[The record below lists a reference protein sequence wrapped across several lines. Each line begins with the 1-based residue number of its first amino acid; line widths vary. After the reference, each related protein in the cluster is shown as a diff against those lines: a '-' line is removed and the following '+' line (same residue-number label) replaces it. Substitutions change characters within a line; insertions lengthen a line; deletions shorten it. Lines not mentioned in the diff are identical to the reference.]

1 MRFRIGISSG
11 EMLAGNMG
19 AEDHMQYT
27 VVGDTVNLAARL
39 TPLAD
44 AGGIIVSQQTAQQL
58 AVQEYA
64 NLLKMLPIQ
73 VRGRRE
79 PVTPYIV
86 GSLNDRIQVGLD
98 GVLDGIL
105 AHG

>member
-1 MRFRIGISSG
+1 
-11 EMLAGNMG
+11 
-19 AEDHMQYT
+19 MQYT

-39 TPLAD
+39 CPLAD
-44 AGGIIVSQQTAQQL
+44 AGGIIISQQTAQQPG
-58 AVQEYA
+58 VEEYV

-86 GSLNDRIQVGLD
+86 GSLNDRIQIGLD
-98 GVLDGIL
+98 GLLNGIL
-105 AHG
+105 THG